1 MRVAE
6 EIIGKE
12 VLDSNATIIGKVKDL
27 EVNIGTKR
35 IEAIVIGKGGLSES
49 IGISK
54 EENVIPYDMI
64 KQIGDKILL
73 KENISES
80 KSEAQ
85 ESEDNKF
92 QSSLDK
98 IKNRIDIR

>member
-6 EIIGKE
+6 QIIGKE
-12 VLDSNATIIGKVKDL
+12 VLDSNATIVGKVKDI
-27 EVNIGTKR
+27 EVNLGTKK
-35 IEAIVIGKGGLSES
+35 IEAIVIGKGSLSES

-73 KENISES
+73 KENIDEVGLE
-80 KSEAQ
+80 KQ
-85 ESEDNKF
+85 E
-92 QSSLDK
+92 LG
-98 IKNRIDIR
+98 I